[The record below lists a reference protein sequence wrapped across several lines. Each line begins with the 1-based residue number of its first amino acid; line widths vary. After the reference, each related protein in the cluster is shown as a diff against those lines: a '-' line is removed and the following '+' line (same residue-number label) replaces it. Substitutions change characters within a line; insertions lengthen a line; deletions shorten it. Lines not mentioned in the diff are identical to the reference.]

1 MKVITCHKSPDFD
14 AIASSIAAKKLYP
27 DAVLALPPLPPYT
40 MKNFFIQTSI
50 YLYSPKPPKEFKLDD
65 IDTLIIVDT
74 HSKERIGIFGKIAE
88 KVKTICYDHHEEG
101 DIKNCIFYTDKV
113 GANTTLMTN
122 ELRKKNLDITPDE
135 ATLLLIG
142 IYEDTGNLTYPSTT
156 VKDFQ
161 ACAWLLQKGGDL
173 TLTSQILGREM
184 TAPQVN
190 ILNEL
195 IRNKRIYEINNLNV
209 AVTFA
214 SFDHYIY
221 EAAISVEKMLKIEK
235 LDAVI
240 AAIRMENRIYVI
252 GRSKRKE
259 IDISKFAKLFGGGG
273 HSYAASATVKNIT
286 LTEVIEK
293 IFDKL
298 NSLMLGAFIAGK
310 IMTYPPRFMEY
321 NRTVEE
327 ANETMTRFGI
337 NVLPVLKKD
346 KLVGIISRQTAQRAF
361 HHHLQQRNIE
371 DFMITDFETVAYNA
385 TFEKVRKI
393 IIDEKQKLLPVLKKG
408 KLVGVITRTNIL
420 HLLDN
425 EQIKEHALRIEN
437 IAYKIKKNL
446 PPDIYILL
454 EKIGL
459 LAQQLNFSAYIVGGF
474 VRDLIMNEK
483 NLDIDI
489 VIEGN
494 GITFAKEFAKLVKG
508 KVATHEKFNTATIM
522 LPNKYK
528 FDVATARQ
536 EYYEIPGSLPSVELS
551 SIKQDLYRRDF
562 SINTLAIKLNNNFGD
577 LLDYFG
583 GLKDIRDKKIRVLHT
598 LSFIEDPTR
607 IFRAIRFA
615 VKFDFEMG
623 KQTEKLIKNALE
635 LNLLN
640 QVDKKRLFTELFL
653 ILKEKE
659 ASRSIEKLN
668 KLGVFSSLKKNLII
682 DPACIKH
689 METAS
694 NFIDSYLLLHPKEN
708 VNKEIVFL
716 LILEHYANLRNVNL
730 IQILNAPENIKKI
743 ILPIQKEKKDLLHQL
758 ENHAITDAYIYYLLK
773 PLINEQLIFL
783 LSIAKLKQTKNKIAR
798 FINQLKFTKNMIDGN
813 DLISLGVKPS
823 PLLGKILD
831 SVFKDIL
838 SGKISSREKAIE
850 KAREI
855 IRENSSPIH

>member
-14 AIASSIAAKKLYP
+14 AIASSMAAKKLYP

-40 MKNFFIQTSI
+40 MKNFFIQTII
-50 YLYSPKPPKEFKLDD
+50 YLYSPKPPEEFKLDD

-74 HSKERIGIFGKIAE
+74 HSKERIGVFGKIAE

-101 DIKNCIFYTDKV
+101 DIKNCILYTDKV
-113 GANTTLMTN
+113 GANTTLMIN
-122 ELRKKNLDITPDE
+122 ELRKKNIEITPDE
-135 ATLLLIG
+135 ATLFLTG

-156 VKDFQ
+156 AKDFQ
-161 ACAWLLQKGGDL
+161 ACSWLLQKGGNL
-173 TLTSQILGREM
+173 TLVSQILEREM

-190 ILNEL
+190 MLNEL
-195 IRNKRIYEINNLNV
+195 IRNKRIYEIDNLNV

-214 SFDHYIY
+214 SFDEYIH

-240 AAIRMENRIYVI
+240 AAIRMENRIHVI

-259 IDISKFAKLFGGGG
+259 INIGKFAKLFGGGG
-273 HSYAASATVKNIT
+273 HTYAASATVKDIT

-293 IFDKL
+293 ISEKL
-298 NSLMLGAFIAGK
+298 NNLILDALTAEK
-310 IMTYPPRFMEY
+310 IMTYPPRSIEY

-327 ANETMTRFGI
+327 ANEMMTRFGI

-346 KLVGIISRQTAQRAF
+346 KLVGIITRQITQRAF
-361 HHHLQQRNIE
+361 HHHLQKRSIE
-371 DFMITDFETVAYNA
+371 DFMIADFETAAYNT
-385 TFEKVRKI
+385 TFEKIKKI

-408 KLVGVITRTNIL
+408 KLIGVITRTNIL
-420 HLLDN
+420 HLLGG
-425 EQIKEHALRIEN
+425 EQIKKHTLKMEN
-437 IAYKIKKNL
+437 IAHKMEKSL
-446 PPDIYILL
+446 PSDIYILL
-454 EKIGL
+454 KKIGS
-459 LAQQLNFSAYIVGGF
+459 LAQQLSFNAYIVGGF
-474 VRDLIMNEK
+474 VRDLIMNRE

-494 GITFAKEFAKLVKG
+494 GITFAREFARLVKG
-508 KVATHEKFNTATIM
+508 KVATHEKFNTATVI
-522 LPNKYK
+522 LPDGFK

-536 EYYEIPGSLPSVELS
+536 EYYEVPGSLPSVELS

-583 GLKDIRDKKIRVLHT
+583 GLKDIKDKKIRVLHT

-615 VKFDFEMG
+615 VKFNFEVG
-623 KQTEKLIKNALE
+623 KQTEKLIKKALE

-640 QVDKKRLFTELFL
+640 QVDKKRLFIELFL

-659 ASRSIEKLN
+659 APRAIEKLN
-668 KLGVFSSLKKNLII
+668 KLGVFSNLEKNLVIE
-682 DPACIKH
+682 PACIKH

-694 NFIDSYLLLHPKEN
+694 SFIDSYLLLHPAEK
-708 VNKEIVFL
+708 VNREIVFL
-716 LILEHYANLRNVNL
+716 LILEHYASLHNVSL
-730 IQILNAPENIKKI
+730 TQILNAPENIKKI
-743 ILPIQKEKKDLLHQL
+743 VLPIQKEKKHLLHQL
-758 ENHAITDAYIYYLLK
+758 ENETTDVSIYYLLK
-773 PLINEQLIFL
+773 PLTNEQLIFL
-783 LSIAKLKQTKNKIAR
+783 LSIARLEQTKNKIAR

-813 DLISLGVKPS
+813 DLMRLGVKPS

-831 SVFKDIL
+831 SVFKGIL
-838 SGKISSREKAIE
+838 SGEINSKEEALK

-855 IRENSSPIH
+855 IKENLSIH